1 VLNGVWRRGKPSECF
16 SLLSVRALSSL
27 FELRAL
33 EPNSVELELSSF
45 EELLHNVYS
54 TCFWPKHFNYTL
66 QPTLRLL
73 FLYQIVILKK

>member
-1 VLNGVWRRGKPSECF
+1 
-16 SLLSVRALSSL
+16 L